1 MSFRVHTKGDGFM
14 PKLPNKQTLGK
25 IVKTVATPVA
35 EAVEES
41 ITENKEAKKPSV
53 LGSIAKAG
61 LEVAKQALPTALSL
75 VPGVGPVLS
84 SLSQGLLSTMNDDEW
99 FEEFKSAGA
108 TFNEMLASKRVAG
121 SGASVSPNDVNLQ
134 TLVGAV
140 GVYQCH
146 INLGSGIKEN
156 VFPAFLNYVRSKT
169 ENVLVDDTDK
179 YWYSIGDVVQLYAIY
194 YNIMKYLK
202 FAENLPL
209 NAPTLPDVLVA
220 ANPIINSQIA
230 GIASTLRDFLRAST
244 GIPYALREYLRW
256 RFGTAFLSENSA
268 KAGII
273 VYDVDSVYLPDNTAY
288 NLHWLGAGIGNTI
301 TQNATNLI
309 TELTNAI
316 SALKNDI
323 LLQGRANA
331 DVALA
336 FKSHAT
342 RYDVEERHYDEKEFN
357 LRCNLTCDNQLCFTA
372 PDHNRLLL
380 DSRLDINAAIQAITI
395 STRPRGSGD
404 PTDVVDEINS
414 HGYGVY
420 KDTSF
425 IHVVDTKIVT
435 NVVGLSASAAT
446 IFNGALFEATYN
458 GTNWAAFSI
467 ADTVQANNAGTRTLP
482 VPTAILSY
490 DQNSQDQITFE
501 NCGISS
507 RQVTTVSQYI
517 SAWVYKVLAISLQMH
532 YNDVV
537 FFVGIGIPNASVLG
551 DATYLQSAPLAY
563 DTAEVTDDQLA
574 AIQRCAVRNLFRGS
588 YTNKQPVKPA
598 VAEAV
603 ADVVDIATDSAKVDK
618 IA

>member
-1 MSFRVHTKGDGFM
+1 MA
-14 PKLPNKQTLGK
+14 KLPNKQTMAK

-108 TFNEMLASKRVAG
+108 TFNEMLASTRVAG
-121 SGASVSPNDVNLQ
+121 DKADVSTNDVNLQ
-134 TLVGAV
+134 SLVGAV
-140 GVYQCH
+140 GVYSCH
-146 INLGSGIKEN
+146 INLGEAIKEN

-179 YWYSIGDVVQLYAIY
+179 YWYSIGDTIQLYAIY
-194 YNIMKYLK
+194 YDIMKYLK
-202 FAENLPL
+202 FAESLPL

-220 ANPIINSQIA
+220 ANPVINSQIA
-230 GIASTLRDFLRAST
+230 GIASTLRDFLKTST

-256 RFGTAFLSENSA
+256 RFGTMFLSENSA

-273 VYDVDSVYLPDNTAY
+273 SYDIDSVYLPDNTSYRINWVGFQIAD
-288 NLHWLGAGIGNTI
+288 TV
-301 TQNATNLI
+301 TQNANRLI
-309 TELTNAI
+309 TDLTTAI

-336 FKSHAT
+336 FKAHAT

-357 LRCNLTCDNQLCFTA
+357 LRCNLTSDGQVAFTA
-372 PDHNRLLL
+372 KDHNRLLL
-380 DSRLDINAAIQAITI
+380 DSRLDINAAIQAITL
-395 STRPRGSGD
+395 STRPRGQAD
-404 PTDVVDEINS
+404 PTSVIDETDF
-414 HGYGVY
+414 HGYSGST
-420 KDTSF
+420 DLAF
-425 IHVVDTKIVT
+425 IHVVDTQIIT
-435 NVVGLSASAAT
+435 NVVSLTSTAAST
-446 IFNGALFEATYN
+446 FNRYLFTRTFA
-458 GTNWAAFSI
+458 GTNWAWFRIFDAVN
-467 ADTVQANNAGTRTLP
+467 TNNSGGKRMP
-482 VPTAILSY
+482 VPSAIVSY
-490 DQNSQDQITFE
+490 DINENDHITFE
-501 NCGISS
+501 NCGLTS
-507 RQVTTVSQYI
+507 RQATTITEYI
-517 SAWVYKVLAISLQMH
+517 TAWVYKILAISLQMH

-537 FFVGIGIPNASVLG
+537 FYVGVGVPGATTLG

-563 DTAEVTDDQLA
+563 DTAEVTDNQLA
-574 AIQRCAVRNLFRGS
+574 AIQRCAIRNLFRGN

-603 ADVVDIATDSAKVDK
+603 SDVVDVATGSAKVDQV
-618 IA
+618 A